1 MLKKIEALVQGQGH
15 CALATCSAKS
25 PDMDPACGGTSVA
38 HGGMDVGAEASK
50 PCGAEGCGNNGV
62 EPGTGG
68 APSDIGPHVSL
79 MAYCAA
85 PDASEFW
92 LATLKNTRKYRNL
105 LANPQVSL
113 LIDDRTRCMAAPSQ
127 ALTVSAVLEAFTDAQ
142 SLENARQKLL
152 VRHPNM
158 LEFLSNADAVLL
170 RLVVRRLQLLSGL
183 TEVFVHEVEKK
194 LDGSGLRA

>member
-25 PDMDPACGGTSVA
+25 PDMAPAHGGTYVA
-38 HGGMDVGAEASK
+38 HGGMDG
-50 PCGAEGCGNNGV
+50 GAEGCGNGGK
-62 EPGTGG
+62 EPGTGA
-68 APSDIGPHVSL
+68 APAGVGPHVSL

-92 LATLKNTRKYRNL
+92 LATLKSTRKYRNL
-105 LANPQVSL
+105 LANPQASL
-113 LIDDRTRCMAAPSQ
+113 LIDDRTRCAGAPSQ
-127 ALTVSAVLEAFTDAQ
+127 ALTVSAVLQPFADAE
-142 SLENARQKLL
+142 SRELARRKLL
-152 VRHPNM
+152 ARHPNM
-158 LEFLSNADAVLL
+158 LEFLSNDDAEVLRFVAL
-170 RLVVRRLQLLSGL
+170 RLQLLSGL